1 MRLRSV
7 QMTGLPSLPK
17 ILLPPVI
24 LLTSFWLLQ
33 HFVGT
38 NIFKDGIKLILV
50 LPITTSPPTCSRN
63 LSEMADILLPSVL
76 LPSDNPASTQ
86 FSAWLVAFNSHD
98 HDTLLAYHDAYFPLD
113 VAISD
118 VGTIDREIGF
128 SNHTG
133 GFDIIDVLDSSPGNT
148 AASINVLLR
157 EKNRPQYARAV
168 MEVDTNK
175 ESHPVTKFDINPT
188 HTPIKFVPHDRK
200 DEFERALAPLT
211 PTRRRAVVK
220 EISDVVREQ
229 YIFPEVGEK
238 MITDLE
244 AKVQENGDY
253 DCYEESEAFAQR
265 LTDDMHAI
273 SGDGHVHIMFSE
285 PPPHRNDVGD
295 HSDDDEQGRGRP
307 ENLFDELRH
316 DNFGFGVPSTES
328 IQDKRLG
335 YLPINAF
342 VPSTPDITFDSAA
355 IRKEI
360 GGIIS
365 SIADTDALI
374 IDLRNNGGGQPDT
387 VAFVVSYFVDGDA
400 PIHLNDMVDRQGA
413 VKYSYSTLP
422 ASSLPEGTARFGGSK
437 PLFVLTS
444 KGTVSGGEEM
454 AYDLQALKRAHAII
468 GDGAETTAGAAHPV
482 MNAKSICTDEFGKN
496 WWVAAV
502 PDMRPVNAVTG
513 ANWEGVGVKSDVVV
527 EKGDDAKA
535 LARRMAM
542 EALGLHDIG
551 VSAREHV
558 P

>member
-1 MRLRSV
+1 MRNQCDYVL
-7 QMTGLPSLPK
+7 
-17 ILLPPVI
+17 
-24 LLTSFWLLQ
+24 
-33 HFVGT
+33 
-38 NIFKDGIKLILV
+38 FKSRACRLFLN
-50 LPITTSPPTCSRN
+50 PITCNSPHKFLTALALCGEHQVYPCFTHNYPSNALAN
-63 LSEMADILLPSVL
+63 LSVMADILLPSVQ
-76 LPSDNPASTQ
+76 LPWDNPASTQ

-113 VAISD
+113 GASD
-118 VGTIDREIGF
+118 EVGTIDRTIGL

-133 GFDIIDVLDSSPGNT
+133 GFDVIDVLDSSPGNP
-148 AASINVLLR
+148 AASITVLLR
-157 EKNRPQYARAV
+157 EKNRSQYTRAV
-168 MEVDTNK
+168 MQVDTNK
-175 ESHPVTKFDINPT
+175 ETHPVTKFDINPT
-188 HTPIKFVPHDRK
+188 HTPIKFVPRDRK

-211 PTRRRAVVK
+211 PARRRTVVR
-220 EISDVVREQ
+220 EISDVVREL

-238 MITDLE
+238 MIADLE

-273 SGDGHVHIMFSE
+273 SGDKHVDIIFSE
-285 PPPHRNDVGD
+285 PPPRRNDVED
-295 HSDDDEQGRGRP
+295 HGDDDEQSREGP

-316 DNFGFGVPSTES
+316 INFGFGVPSTES

-335 YLPINAF
+335 YLPINGF
-342 VPSTPDITFDSAA
+342 VPSTPDIASDSAA

-360 GGIIS
+360 GGTIS

-374 IDLRNNGGGQPDT
+374 IDLRNNGGGHPDT

-413 VKYSYSTLP
+413 VKYSYSALP
-422 ASSLPEGTARFGGSK
+422 ASGLPEGTARFGGSK

-444 KGTVSGGEEM
+444 RDTVSGGEEM
-454 AYDLQALKRAHAII
+454 VYDLQALKRTHAII

-482 MNAKSICTDEFGKN
+482 MNAKSICADEFGKN

-502 PDMRPVNAVTG
+502 PDMRPVNAMTG
-513 ANWEGVGVKSDVVV
+513 TNWEGVGVKSDVVV
-527 EKGDDAKA
+527 QKGDDAKA

-542 EALGLHDIG
+542 EVLGLDDTGI
-551 VSAREHV
+551 SAQAQV